1 MEITTFDMS
10 KLYEDMINNKCK
22 YNFNNGILT
31 FYQDDNGDSLKIAN
45 NYIAFSKDGF
55 STNDGSCTAISPEGI
70 FAKYLTGQIILGEKL
85 YIKSDDNLFYVGKVD
100 DEFKED
106 DNGNNFGLKI
116 QSEDS
121 LAEIFLGLIL
131 DESNKKKPLF
141 SLKGESGRVA
151 IDEKGIVSTIQFCD
165 RDLVDENCSM
175 KTFYR
180 VPKNVSELRNV
191 MIHIH
196 LDTFKCYSKG
206 VKSGGSITKS
216 ISSTSS
222 SGGGWAGTSEDGGG
236 YSYVNTNTSESSSG
250 WTQEDGLINMIDGFI
265 TTSQLKHYHNLQL
278 AISIDPHSHVFKI
291 PIHNHIINMDIVMP
305 DHEHQ
310 QDIGCYNTGF
320 LPTGVSVIVNGI
332 VVKTGLSED
341 SDVDITSYLKK
352 DYLNEIELK
361 SESKGKFII
370 NIYGEQFVRY

>member
-1 MEITTFDMS
+1 MEITTFDMT

-131 DESNKKKPLF
+131 DESNKKKP
-141 SLKGESGRVA
+141 
-151 IDEKGIVSTIQFCD
+151 
-165 RDLVDENCSM
+165 
-175 KTFYR
+175 
-180 VPKNVSELRNV
+180 
-191 MIHIH
+191 
-196 LDTFKCYSKG
+196 
-206 VKSGGSITKS
+206 
-216 ISSTSS
+216 
-222 SGGGWAGTSEDGGG
+222 
-236 YSYVNTNTSESSSG
+236 
-250 WTQEDGLINMIDGFI
+250 
-265 TTSQLKHYHNLQL
+265 
-278 AISIDPHSHVFKI
+278 
-291 PIHNHIINMDIVMP
+291 
-305 DHEHQ
+305 
-310 QDIGCYNTGF
+310 
-320 LPTGVSVIVNGI
+320 
-332 VVKTGLSED
+332 
-341 SDVDITSYLKK
+341 
-352 DYLNEIELK
+352 
-361 SESKGKFII
+361 
-370 NIYGEQFVRY
+370 